1 MRLLRHNA
9 GYLRRASSSFANYLP
24 DCAVKQGR
32 LQTAG
37 VQIEGGSAQSA
48 VISVIAFDGGRGS
61 GSTNIALPCFHHAN

>member
-9 GYLRRASSSFANYLP
+9 GYLRRASSSFADYLP
-24 DCAVKQGR
+24 DRAVKQGR

-61 GSTNIALPCFHHAN
+61 GST